1 MKRKNL
7 KFITDAKMPE
17 KMKKTEALYVKISPE
32 EKAKIERN
40 MAIVGIANI
49 SAFVRRMCLDGGI
62 YKIDL
67 PEIQELIRLMN
78 IAGNNVN
85 QLTKRVNGGGHA
97 YREDVAHLDGQMTE
111 CRTMLGKIMAK
122 LAEH

>member
-1 MKRKNL
+1 
-7 KFITDAKMPE
+7 
-17 KMKKTEALYVKISPE
+17 MKKTEALYVKISPE

-40 MAIVGIANI
+40 MALIGITNI

-67 PEIQELIRLMN
+67 PEIQEVSRLMN
-78 IAGNNVN
+78 IAGNNIN
-85 QLTKRVNGGGHA
+85 QLTRRVNGGGHA
-97 YREDVAHLDGQMTE
+97 YRADVAHLDEQVTE

-122 LAEH
+122 LADY